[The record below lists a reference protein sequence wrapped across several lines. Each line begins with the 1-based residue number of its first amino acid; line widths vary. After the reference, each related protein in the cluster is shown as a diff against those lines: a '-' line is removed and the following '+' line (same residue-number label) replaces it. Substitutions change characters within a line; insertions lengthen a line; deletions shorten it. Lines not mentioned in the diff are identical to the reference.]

1 MESFVNISKDIYET
15 PIIEFQSPYYNYSV
29 KDSLNLRSNE
39 VYIFDTSVDPTLI
52 FPMRMVF
59 TRRDYNALYSI
70 LGMAAYI
77 WYFILILVMI
87 IVINKDIEVQVL
99 HPFNALFEKIW
110 SLIIDPMLVVN
121 NQFQQIAGMYTM
133 LQNKQKKS

>member
-1 MESFVNISKDIYET
+1 
-15 PIIEFQSPYYNYSV
+15 
-29 KDSLNLRSNE
+29 
-39 VYIFDTSVDPTLI
+39 
-52 FPMRMVF
+52 MVF

-121 NQFQQIAGMYTM
+121 NQF
-133 LQNKQKKS
+133 